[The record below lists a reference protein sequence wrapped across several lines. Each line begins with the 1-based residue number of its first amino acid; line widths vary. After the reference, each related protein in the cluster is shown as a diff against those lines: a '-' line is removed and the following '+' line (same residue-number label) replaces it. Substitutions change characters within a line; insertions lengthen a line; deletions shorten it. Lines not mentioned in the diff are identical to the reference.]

1 MEGSDIVIWL
11 TFIAT
16 TFITQITF
24 LNMLIAIMGDTFA
37 RVSEVKEQSAL
48 NEKIKILSDFVII
61 VSRESIEAGN
71 LSRFLF
77 AIMPKSMASDESG
90 NWEGTVTQLK
100 KTIEKSMQSVKQT
113 VTRSN
118 ASISSEV
125 KAVTTRL
132 SALDDKITNM
142 QNKFQQVPTMS
153 DIERLFKSA

>member
-100 KTIEKSMQSVKQT
+100 KTIEKSMQSVK
-113 VTRSN
+113 
-118 ASISSEV
+118 
-125 KAVTTRL
+125 
-132 SALDDKITNM
+132 
-142 QNKFQQVPTMS
+142 
-153 DIERLFKSA
+153 